1 MSMGYFIS
9 CVFNDMTIA
18 NMIAPI
24 LMMPFMLFGG
34 FYSNLKS
41 MPAWLGWLQWCSPIK
56 YALEAMMFN
65 EFNENSAPGYD
76 ITYALG
82 LHLGTWKCIWINI
95 GIAIVARIAAAFA
108 LRNLVQKVE

>member
-9 CVFNDMTIA
+9 CVFNDIAIA

-41 MPAWLGWLQWCSPIK
+41 MPVWLGWLQWTSPIK

-65 EFNENSAPGYD
+65 EYDERAAPGYD
-76 ITYALG
+76 INYALG
-82 LHLGTWKCIWINI
+82 LHLGTWKCIGINVA
-95 GIAIVARIAAAFA
+95 IALVMRIAAGFA